1 MGEDEGKDL
10 TQWLGLGSD
19 RNQESGRGQGR
30 VGLVGDCAA
39 DLLGEIPATSSRM
52 WQSRVSLPFWTA
64 HRKAWI
70 SSSRCFHSSRSVR
83 GSRDSRANLQQQQQ
97 QPLLLTQAG
106 PLASWPRRLTTPPS
120 PPYCRSA
127 EQAARVGWGVVSGR
141 HVGVSGAAGAPAG
154 GPR

>member
-83 GSRDSRANLQQQQQ
+83 GSRDSRAN
-97 QPLLLTQAG
+97 
-106 PLASWPRRLTTPPS
+106 
-120 PPYCRSA
+120 CRSA